1 MPEIEY
7 DELQD
12 ILCHQ
17 MCYVELELG
26 SDLATLLM
34 EEMQGKNP
42 KLSAFTQLLDP
53 DKASPVVAPKAA
65 SPDLEEDEEDMA
77 EPF

>member
-17 MCYVELELG
+17 MYYVEAELG
-26 SDLATLLM
+26 EDLGTLLM
-34 EEMQGKNP
+34 EEMQG
-42 KLSAFTQLLDP
+42 
-53 DKASPVVAPKAA
+53 
-65 SPDLEEDEEDMA
+65 E
-77 EPF
+77 

>member
-17 MCYVELELG
+17 TYYVEAELG
-26 SDLATLLM
+26 EDLGTLLIG
-34 EEMQGKNP
+34 EMQ
-42 KLSAFTQLLDP
+42 S
-53 DKASPVVAPKAA
+53 
-65 SPDLEEDEEDMA
+65 E
-77 EPF
+77 